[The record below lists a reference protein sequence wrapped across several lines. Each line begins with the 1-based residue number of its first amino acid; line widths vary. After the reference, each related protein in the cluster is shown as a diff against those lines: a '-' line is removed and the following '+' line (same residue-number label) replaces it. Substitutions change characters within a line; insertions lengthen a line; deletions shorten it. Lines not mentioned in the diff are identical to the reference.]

1 MLASNLCEH
10 MTTKLTTGSARN
22 RKVEMSISA
31 QFLLCRDISH
41 SPNNFHH
48 PQQKRKLMNNQQNRK
63 PFNNEQF
70 QKKEIEKE
78 GWSFRTLNAIANSN
92 PTQSARMDGHQ
103 RYRIQH
109 LVYCR
114 LPKGGGNY
122 PVRFVSNPANRM
134 AELIKS
140 GDYLT
145 FTEFRFGR
153 ATGRTEREIHVREF
167 QIISSVEKIN
177 INDWK
182 FIQSPRLRIS
192 EDEFL
197 FPDEEYFEE
206 LLSQVG
212 SDSSINEQI
221 NA

>member
-1 MLASNLCEH
+1 
-10 MTTKLTTGSARN
+10 
-22 RKVEMSISA
+22 
-31 QFLLCRDISH
+31 
-41 SPNNFHH
+41 
-48 PQQKRKLMNNQQNRK
+48 MNNQPKRK

-70 QKKEIEKE
+70 EKKMTEKT

-92 PTQSARMDGHQ
+92 PTQSARMDGQHK
-103 RYRIQH
+103 YRIQH

-134 AELIKS
+134 AELIKP

-153 ATGRTEREIHVREF
+153 ATGRDEREIHVREF

-182 FIQSPRLRIS
+182 FVKSPRLRMT

-197 FPDEEYFEE
+197 SADKEYFEE
-206 LLSQVG
+206 LLSQEW
-212 SDSSINEQI
+212 SDYSILEGI
-221 NA
+221 IL